1 MYTVMMYV
9 LLHKHMLCCVSFMV
23 VNGVRSISVWL
34 NGPLSLS
41 LLPQSPRHS
50 QRDDDG
56 ECVCVCGG
64 GGVTVCLCICVC
76 VCVMLDRVYCFV
88 RVLCLICACLTYLVQ
103 PGHVQKRI
111 LTSPLA

>member
-1 MYTVMMYV
+1 
-9 LLHKHMLCCVSFMV
+9 MV
-23 VNGVRSISVWL
+23 VNDVRSISVWL

-56 ECVCVCGG
+56 ECVCVCVCGVGG
-64 GGVTVCLCICVC
+64 GLLCACVFVC
-76 VCVMLDRVYCFV
+76 
-88 RVLCLICACLTYLVQ
+88 VLCLICACLTYLVE